1 MKDQAEGL
9 RKLVRKQ
16 KNAGKDHSCHQWK
29 GRGVGKTNVAVNLA
43 LALRQLEYRVALID
57 VDLGLANVDIVLG
70 INPTHNLSHVLRGEK
85 TLQEVVVEGPPLGL
99 KLLAGGSG
107 ISEMANLNGWRLDV
121 FIKSLEEL
129 NRDFDFIIL
138 DTGAGIHQNV
148 LSFALATSEVL
159 MVTTP
164 EPTAITDAYGLIK
177 VIYQRNPKAHIRLVV
192 NMARNPG
199 EAEAVA
205 EKLNSVLREYV
216 QREVEYIGYLLHEQQ
231 INKAV
236 AAQQPVLL
244 VYPSSMASRS
254 VKRIASLLA
263 GETPQVEAVGIKG
276 FFSRV
281 YDFFQ
286 N

>member
-16 KNAGKDHSCHQWK
+16 KTQARIIVVTSGK
-29 GRGVGKTNVAVNLA
+29 GGVGKTNVAVNLA

-85 TLQEVVVEGPPLGL
+85 TLQEVVVEGPLGL

-121 FIKSLEEL
+121 FIKALEEL

>member
-1 MKDQAEGL
+1 M
-9 RKLVRKQ
+9 
-16 KNAGKDHSCHQWK
+16 
-29 GRGVGKTNVAVNLA
+29 
-43 LALRQLEYRVALID
+43 
-57 VDLGLANVDIVLG
+57 DLGLANVDIVLG

-85 TLQEVVVEGPPLGL
+85 TLQEVVVEGPLGL

>member
-9 RKLVRKQ
+9 RKLVRQ
-16 KNAGKDHSCHQWK
+16 QGTNSRIIVVTSGK
-29 GRGVGKTNVAVNLA
+29 GGVGKTNIAVNLA
-43 LALRQLEYRVALID
+43 LALRQLDYRVALID

-70 INPTHNLSHVLRGEK
+70 INPTYNLSHVLRGEK
-85 TLQEVVVEGPPLGL
+85 TLQEVVVEGPLGV

-107 ISEMANLNGWRLDV
+107 ITEMANLNGWRLDI

-177 VIYQRNPKAHIRLVV
+177 VIYQRNPKAQIRLVV
-192 NMARNPG
+192 NMARSPG

-205 EKLNSVLREYV
+205 AKLNSVLREYV
-216 QREVEYIGYLLHEQQ
+216 QREVEYLGYLLYEQQ
-231 INKAV
+231 VNKAV
-236 AAQQPVLL
+236 AEQLPVLL

-254 VKRIASLLA
+254 VKRLANILA
-263 GETPQVEAVGIKG
+263 GETPKTEAVGIRG

>member
-9 RKLVRKQ
+9 RKLVSKQ
-16 KNAGKDHSCHQWK
+16 GANSRIIVVTSGK
-29 GRGVGKTNVAVNLA
+29 GGVGKTNIAVNLA

-70 INPTHNLSHVLRGEK
+70 INPAYNLSHVFRGEK
-85 TLQEVVVEGPPLGL
+85 TLQDIIVEGPLGL

-107 ISEMANLNGWRLDV
+107 ITELANLNGWRLDT

-129 NRDFDFIIL
+129 NREFDFVIL

-148 LSFALATSEVL
+148 LSFVLATSEVL

-177 VIYQRNPKAHIRLVV
+177 VIYHRNPRAQISLVV

-216 QREVEYIGYLLHEQQ
+216 RREVEYIGYLLYEQQ
-231 INKAV
+231 VNKAV
-236 AAQQPVLL
+236 AEQLPVLL

-254 VKRIASLLA
+254 IKRIANVLA
-263 GETPQVEAVGIKG
+263 GETPKDTAVGIKG

-286 N
+286 V

>member
-16 KNAGKDHSCHQWK
+16 KTQARIIVVTSGK
-29 GRGVGKTNVAVNLA
+29 GGVGKTNVAVNLA

-85 TLQEVVVEGPPLGL
+85 TLQEVVVEGPLGL